1 MSNFSRPCAN
11 GGEAPLICLLDKL
24 AKFAF
29 DQSLLNCLH
38 VFFVV
43 RSLLRWWYR
52 RTRKGAEEGTH
63 LSQLEAD
70 YLLNSEPE
78 LRMFYEYHDMG
89 TGSNSPLCLVCTL
102 FVHTLMSFRTRM
114 AERRGKVITI
124 ELVARNSTW
133 YKMASLFRR
142 TSCCIFYSLSGE
154 LVNHWPVPSKR
165 CACRESW

>member
-1 MSNFSRPCAN
+1 MEKVDTDCKREIQRNFSRPCAK

-24 AKFAF
+24 AQFAF
-29 DQSLLNCLH
+29 DQSPLNCLH

-102 FVHTLMSFRTRM
+102 FVHTLMSFRTRL
-114 AERRGKVITI
+114 AERR
-124 ELVARNSTW
+124 ESYHDR
-133 YKMASLFRR
+133 ASC
-142 TSCCIFYSLSGE
+142 S
-154 LVNHWPVPSKR
+154 
-165 CACRESW
+165 